1 MLGVLVLQGAVLEPG
16 GQTVSISSELKFEP
30 GPFSKAHLDE
40 SGAAPCGPLNSSL
53 QTSFQLV
60 WPLALATRNVVNNK
74 EKARVLSIVEQET
87 KGQKTKACCD
97 RVEVAGT

>member
-1 MLGVLVLQGAVLEPG
+1 MLGLLVLQGAVLDPG
-16 GQTVSISSELKFEP
+16 GQTVSISSGLKFEP
-30 GPFSKAHLDE
+30 GPFSKTHLVG

-60 WPLALATRNVVNNK
+60 WPLALATRNVVKNIK
-74 EKARVLSIVEQET
+74 RARVLSIVEQET
-87 KGQKTKACCD
+87 KEQETKRCRD